1 MSETQENE
9 VTNEPYKGPTPLAS
23 GTGKAVIRGTI
34 GAVEGGLAGY
44 LACTGIGLVTKKPQ
58 LGKVGAL
65 VGATANGAVDA
76 KNGFFKG
83 FDQAKDARQQ
93 NNKLKSHVEQ
103 LEEER
108 QKVQSECCH
117 SR

>member
-9 VTNEPYKGPTPLAS
+9 VTKEPYKGPTPLAS
-23 GTGKAVIRGTI
+23 GTGKAVISGTI

-58 LGKVGAL
+58 LAKFGAL
-65 VGATANGAVDA
+65 VGATANGAVDT
-76 KNGFFKG
+76 KDGFFAG
-83 FDQAKDARQQ
+83 FDQAKDARYQSM
-93 NNKLKSHVEQ
+93 KLKSHVEQ

-108 QKVQSECCH
+108 QKVQSESCPA
-117 SR
+117 R